1 MIIVCCNV
9 CLIKVEL
16 AVPALL
22 KYLEK
27 TRSKEV
33 NLLNE
38 NELIWLQLGLKK
50 IPEPDK
56 KPKRMYED

>member
-1 MIIVCCNV
+1 
-9 CLIKVEL
+9 LIKVEL

-27 TRSKEV
+27 TRSTEV